1 MKSINLLPKEY
12 RKAEFKSQLKKG
24 IVYICVILVVYFAF
38 LGFGIYRLKTK
49 IADVNEN
56 INEGKRMRA
65 RIELKKQELVD
76 KELFLENLDEAL
88 FPFYDFTKF
97 LIVNKPLDLDL
108 ISVDTLDRM
117 WGSPE
122 EYNDVDTNDDEND
135 DTNDDENS
143 DENDGENSDINDE
156 SEDEVEDGAEE
167 DIVVSKA
174 SKVSDMMVVV
184 RGSSK
189 NISSISN
196 YIYKISLLDYV
207 RDVSLTAI
215 EEMETPN
222 GVENVFE
229 IVLDIE

>member
-108 ISVDTLDRM
+108 ISVDTLDRV

-122 EYNDVDTNDDEND
+122 EYNDV

-167 DIVVSKA
+167 DIVIPKA